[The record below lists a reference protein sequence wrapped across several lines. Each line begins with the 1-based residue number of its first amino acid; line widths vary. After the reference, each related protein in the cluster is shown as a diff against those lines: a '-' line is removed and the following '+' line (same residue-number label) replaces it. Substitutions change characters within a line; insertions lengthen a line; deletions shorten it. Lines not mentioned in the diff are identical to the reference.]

1 MMKSETVEKL
11 KQYGLTLFLTILCL
25 CLMIFSL
32 DLYPVGNKVLLWTD
46 SDQYMSIQ
54 HYFGSITGKNDIF
67 YSWSC
72 VLGGNALPQLAYYA
86 FSPFN
91 ILFMFLGNHMI
102 FAAHAVAYSK
112 ITCASLT
119 FCYCLRDYYKDNSIL
134 MKSLMSVCYS
144 FMGYIIFYSW
154 NTSWMDGVILLP
166 ILFVGI
172 RKIICGKN
180 ALQYVLTLALAL
192 ISNFYIGYMI
202 CITSVILY
210 IASLLLYE
218 KSFLNGLRK
227 SFITYA
233 LSSLFGGGLAAF
245 LLIPTFLGLP
255 ETRKLSVLDA
265 FKDMSITV
273 NPMVMMSGFFAGQQN
288 DLGYNAPMIFIGLLP
303 FILVVLF
310 FVCKKAN
317 NRKKMVYMALII
329 TFMLSFENNF
339 INRIWHGM
347 SDNVCF
353 NYRYSFVLSFILLII
368 AYDGYLLV
376 INNSITTNEYI
387 KTGVAILFLASLV
400 LSISEAADKVT
411 VPAISMDVILVCI
424 VIALFARGYHSN
436 KIIAGFLTVLI
447 IYSSVVNSYY
457 CLKGYVIRT
466 YQSYGEMNA
475 LMKEAEAKI
484 NDDSFYRM
492 DKSVRYGRCDPHL
505 FSFNGLS
512 NYSSTENVEKLE
524 FIRRLGAS
532 HIWMWGRYNT
542 NMSASLESLLGLK
555 YIITDAANSKDYSQ
569 IGKINDLSI
578 LKNNYALPIVF
589 PAESVISVGDENGFE
604 LQNMMWNSITAIDE
618 NVFEQNRILELS
630 PEEKHVLNVIINNE
644 GSAYICIPNGSY
656 SEVIVNSNGIEKEIK
671 YNEEYTDE
679 KIIFYVGE
687 YKEGDEL
694 TFTFSPTDENNKINN
709 LDDVT
714 CYTEIKHALKEHS
727 ETANSSELSIEEKKS
742 SIIDIN
748 YTGPKR
754 ILASSI
760 PYDKGWKAFDNGKEV
775 KTYNNWDHFLAIELD
790 DSNDHAVTLK
800 FRPTGFHIGCIISI
814 LSLAFVAAYEAAL
827 YLKRRRS

>member
-1 MMKSETVEKL
+1 MKSEKIEKL

-25 CLMIFSL
+25 GTMIFL
-32 DLYPVGNKVLLWTD
+32 LGLYPIGDKVLLWTD
-46 SDQYMSIQ
+46 ADQYMSIQ

-67 YSWSC
+67 YSWGN
-72 VLGGNALPQLAYYA
+72 VLGGNALPLLAYYS

-91 ILFMFLGNHMI
+91 ILFMFLGEHMI

-112 ITCASLT
+112 ITCASLA

-172 RKIICGKN
+172 RKIISGKN
-180 ALQYVLTLALAL
+180 AIQYILTLALAI
-192 ISNFYIGYMI
+192 ISNFYIGYML
-202 CITSVILY
+202 CLTSVILY
-210 IASLLLYE
+210 VSSLLLYE
-218 KSFLNGLRK
+218 KAFLDGLKK

-233 LSSLFGGGLAAF
+233 LSSLSGAGMGAF
-245 LLIPTFLGLP
+245 LLIPALLGIP
-255 ETRKLSVLDA
+255 GTRKLSVLDA
-265 FKDMSITV
+265 LKKMIITI
-273 NPMVMMSGFFAGQQN
+273 NPMVVLSGLFTGQKN
-288 DLGYNAPMIFIGLLP
+288 SLGYNAPLIYIGLLP
-303 FILVVLF
+303 FVLVVLY
-310 FVCKKAN
+310 FVCEKDN
-317 NRKKMVYMALII
+317 NRKKMVYAALII

-347 SDNVCF
+347 SDNVAF

-376 INNSITTNEYI
+376 INNSITTNEYLR
-387 KTGVAILFLASLV
+387 TGGVILFMALLV
-400 LSISEAADKVT
+400 LSIADDKVS
-411 VPAISMDVILVCI
+411 VPGITMDVVLVCI
-424 VIALFARGYHSN
+424 VVALLAGGYCSN
-436 KIIAGFLTVLI
+436 RIIACFFTVLM
-447 IYSSVVNSYY
+447 IYSSVMNSYCY
-457 CLKGYVIRT
+457 LNDYAVET
-466 YQSYGEMNA
+466 YHDYGDMNA
-475 LMKEAEAKI
+475 LMKEAKAKI
-484 NDDSFYRM
+484 NDNSFYRM
-492 DKSVRYGRCDPHL
+492 DKSVRYGRCDAHL
-505 FSFNGLS
+505 FDYNGLS
-512 NYSSTENVEKLE
+512 NYSSTENVAMLE
-524 FIRRLGAS
+524 FVKRLGAS
-532 HIWMWGRYNT
+532 HIWMWARYNS

-630 PEEKHVLNVIINNE
+630 PDEKHVLNVIINNE

-656 SEVIVNSNGIEKEIK
+656 SEVKVNSNGIEKEIK
-671 YNEEYTDE
+671 YNEEYSDE

-694 TFTFSPTDENNKINN
+694 TFTFSPTDENNKTNN

-727 ETANSSELSIEEKKS
+727 EIVNSSELSIEEKQS
-742 SIIDIN
+742 SVIDIS
-748 YTGPKR
+748 YTGSKR

-775 KTYNNWDHFLAIELD
+775 KTANNWNNFLAIELD
-790 DSNDHAVTLK
+790 DSNDHEVTLI
-800 FRPTGFHIGCIISI
+800 FRPTGFNIGCMISI
-814 LSLAFVAAYEAAL
+814 LSLAYVVVYEAVL
-827 YLKRRRS
+827 YLKKRRS